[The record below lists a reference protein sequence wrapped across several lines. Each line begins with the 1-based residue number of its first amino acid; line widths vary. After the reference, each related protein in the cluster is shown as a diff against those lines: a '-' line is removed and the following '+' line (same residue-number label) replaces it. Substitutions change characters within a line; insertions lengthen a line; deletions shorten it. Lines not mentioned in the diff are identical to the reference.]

1 MNRVIDALQTEENKS
16 EKQWPDGINKDLI
29 LESSL
34 SNPFVS
40 QVMKHTWLA
49 YVRKDEEIL
58 SKRIEQLK
66 RDIGISPIYDLVFTI
81 KELDGT
87 KYKPVAKKVVLVS
100 AQDPDADIPS
110 YKDIQIG
117 ELSDLPVQPKQM
129 EELKFMK

>member
-1 MNRVIDALQTEENKS
+1 MFSAKYVESLETMLMNLGTDLSTTEVPVFMSQVIDALQTEENKS

-58 SKRIEQLK
+58 SKHIE
-66 RDIGISPIYDLVFTI
+66 
-81 KELDGT
+81 
-87 KYKPVAKKVVLVS
+87 
-100 AQDPDADIPS
+100 
-110 YKDIQIG
+110 
-117 ELSDLPVQPKQM
+117 
-129 EELKFMK
+129 